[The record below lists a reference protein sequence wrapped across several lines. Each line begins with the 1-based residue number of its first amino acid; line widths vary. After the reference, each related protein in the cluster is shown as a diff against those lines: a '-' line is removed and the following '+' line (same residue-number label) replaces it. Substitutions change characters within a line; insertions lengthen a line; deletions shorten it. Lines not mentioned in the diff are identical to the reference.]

1 MGRNDHI
8 GWYLHEQVQQAVEA
22 GLIEVSSRGYWIS
35 QRVIHRGFDS
45 LCPKQRSIY
54 NREILPA
61 LNEMAWRQYIRER
74 WFKAAGVSAGHP
86 EGTKDSVPAPQ
97 GSPGHRA

>member
-8 GWYLHEQVQQAVEA
+8 GRDLHERVQQAAQA
-22 GLIEVSSRGYWIS
+22 GLIEASSRGYWIS

-45 LCPKQRSIY
+45 LSPKQRSIY

-61 LNEMAWRQYIRER
+61 LNEMARRQYIRER
-74 WFKAAGVSAGHP
+74 WFNAAGASAGRA
-86 EGTKDSVPAPQ
+86 EGTKGSAPTPE
-97 GSPGHRA
+97 GSPGHGA